1 MFVRVSQPFV
11 RFYPQFDGEVIPFQA
26 VKGCG
31 TCVKSRALC
40 PAYHQPTRGEFMGG
54 VDQSEMENKTVTR
67 PEASGLA
74 CPIFCGNQAFEPNL
88 KAMLTMIL
96 QKSGFM
102 WYVPCLPVWHVL
114 TDDCSVCSGDVPNLE
129 WWIWATVKI
138 PAILNMYST
147 DIGLWKLM
155 EIVKNTR

>member
-1 MFVRVSQPFV
+1 MAGSSFCRGLGPPKSDLALQNGDTQPPQVIFWGYRKPIPMFVRLSQLFL
-11 RFYPQFDGEVIPFQA
+11 RFYPQFDGEMIPFHA

-40 PAYHQPTRGEFMGG
+40 PAYHQSTRGEFMGG
-54 VDQSEMENKTVTR
+54 VDQSEMENKAVTR

-88 KAMLTMIL
+88 KSMLAMIL

-102 WYVPCLPVWHVL
+102 WYVRCLLV
-114 TDDCSVCSGDVPNLE
+114 
-129 WWIWATVKI
+129 
-138 PAILNMYST
+138 
-147 DIGLWKLM
+147 
-155 EIVKNTR
+155 